1 MSGGRSLGG
10 RTPSNDPSS
19 PAGGRHRASSTNHH
33 PLSTTLIAAVFIAV
47 FISVNTWI
55 TLHQVLLKDSH
66 SRQSLDARAMTIDN
80 SISNTASS
88 STSGYGYFVPEGK
101 ATALPSIRTSSE
113 EEAGIDRRF
122 YGGAGDKKHL
132 GERGLCFC
140 ITIEHSSVAKNN
152 NTITYSSSL

>member
-1 MSGGRSLGG
+1 
-10 RTPSNDPSS
+10 
-19 PAGGRHRASSTNHH
+19 
-33 PLSTTLIAAVFIAV
+33 
-47 FISVNTWI
+47 
-55 TLHQVLLKDSH
+55 
-66 SRQSLDARAMTIDN
+66 MTIDN
-80 SISNTASS
+80 SISNTATS
-88 STSGYGYFVPEGK
+88 STSPYGYFVPEGK